1 MLEIGT
7 SGSVGGEGGNIL
19 AYLAD
24 PRGFAQM
31 GPRGSQAVRHAFDL
45 QTRLAEIKVQQ
56 SRRTV
61 ALRRLMHFIRCASPS
76 TLGSHPQ
83 RAKNTC
89 ERALRPSVIF
99 RKVTNCFRAEW
110 GAQVY
115 AAAASVMD
123 TGRLHGSTALEAL
136 RDALAGV
143 PIVQSG

>member
-24 PRGFAQM
+24 PRGFTQM
-31 GPRGSQAVRHAFDL
+31 G
-45 QTRLAEIKVQQ
+45 
-56 SRRTV
+56 
-61 ALRRLMHFIRCASPS
+61 
-76 TLGSHPQ
+76 
-83 RAKNTC
+83 
-89 ERALRPSVIF
+89 PSVIF

-115 AAAASVMD
+115 AAAASVMA
-123 TGRLHGSTALEAL
+123 TGRLHGRTALEAL